1 MFITRVKFKGFQRFI
16 HNNIQELEV
25 DFTSPFQLVLGT
37 NGCGKSSLMNELTP
51 FPPHKSLFDKEGL
64 REFEFTHRGSTY
76 LIINDYSTDKHSI
89 YKDGEEMFD
98 NLNPTMMAGVVKQL
112 FNIDRT
118 IADILTD
125 KKRFTDMSTN
135 ERREIIMR
143 ASGIN
148 INIGLDI
155 LSNLKEQKSYYKEYT
170 KNLSKRLI
178 TEENNIP
185 SDSHIEALNERKM
198 DILHDLGVLDE
209 LSNQKVEVSNE
220 WEMLDRVKRVETL
233 GKTIAYS
240 FLDTPEELN
249 QVRDDID
256 AQEILSVAKFKLE
269 QTQEQK
275 QVLMEKTEA
284 LKLSLGK
291 STFSA
296 TEEELRKEQQKLKE
310 NIEEI
315 RKNSNGFLM
324 EDGDIS
330 YAMITV
336 QELYESLRDIFTR
349 MPDNSNRY
357 FNKEKRDLNA
367 EKIIALNNKLG
378 VYQKSILG
386 LEHEMNLHMNGDLTA
401 CPACTFEF
409 IPGTRLSQSEI
420 TESLKVNNEMYAKTQ
435 AELNKEKE
443 YEVEIRDYQ
452 NLILELEKT
461 LRHFSQQQALISA
474 LKEYNYVNNPPA
486 YCLNIIEQWYTDI
499 KASPQLSTLNKRL
512 NKVEEELAHL
522 ALEDWEKKKAD
533 EEQLLQLS
541 HEYSQLIDE
550 VFKREET
557 IERIQSYIKHVAK
570 LREWLNDAERLEVEI
585 TEYHEKTLINMVN
598 QFVLHSKADL
608 NNELTKIEKEITNIT
623 YLKFNRDKLIADKE
637 AAEQA
642 VEDINILQDE
652 LSPKTGL
659 LGEVMDEFILKFIT
673 QMNNIIKSVW
683 TYPMEILTC
692 RNKKGDLDFYF
703 PVKVMDG
710 GKKSDDVANLSSSQR
725 DIINHAFKRL
735 IMLTHDLEDFPLFND
750 ELSNTM
756 DDTHRIRAMKMI
768 YDAVV
773 NNQCSQMFFIS
784 HFAPQHGVFTQAEVL
799 VINPDN
805 LQTIPE
811 NYNAHAKII

>member
-1 MFITRVKFKGFQRFI
+1 MFITHVKFKGFQRFI
-16 HNNIQELEV
+16 HNNIQELSV
-25 DFTSPFQLVLGT
+25 DFTSPFQLILGT
-37 NGCGKSSLMNELTP
+37 NGCGKSSMMTELTP
-51 FPPHKSLFDKEGL
+51 FPPHKGLFDKDGM
-64 REFEFTHRGSTY
+64 RELEFTHRASSY
-76 LIINDYSTDKHSI
+76 RIVNDYSTDKHSI
-89 YKDGEEMFD
+89 YKDDEEMFT
-98 NLNPTMMAGVVKQL
+98 NLNPTMMAGVIKQL

-170 KNLSKRLI
+170 KNLSKRLV

-185 SDSHIEALNERKM
+185 SDSHIEALNERKE
-198 DILHDLGVLDE
+198 DILHDLLVLDE
-209 LSNQKVEVSNE
+209 ISNQKVEVSNE

-240 FLDTPEELN
+240 FLDTPDEL
-249 QVRDDID
+249 QGIRDGID
-256 AQEILSVAKFKLE
+256 AQEILALAKFNLNAS
-269 QTQEQK
+269 QESK
-275 QVLMEKTEA
+275 QRLHETMEN

-296 TEEELRKEQQKLKE
+296 TEEELKKEQAKLVE
-310 NIEEI
+310 DIEQI
-315 RKNSNGFLM
+315 RKDSHGFLM
-324 EDGDIS
+324 EDGDVS
-330 YAMITV
+330 YAMISV
-336 QELYESLRDIFTR
+336 QELYETLRDIFTR
-349 MPDNSNRY
+349 LPDNSNRY
-357 FNKEKRDLNA
+357 FNKEKRDENA
-367 EKIIALNNKLG
+367 ERIIALNNKLG
-378 VYQKSILG
+378 LYQKSILG
-386 LEHEMNLHMNGDLTA
+386 LEHELNLHMNGDLIA

-420 TESLKVNNEMYAKTQ
+420 NQSLKASNEAYAKVN
-435 AELNKEKE
+435 AELTLEKE

-452 NLILELEKT
+452 NLVLELEKT
-461 LRHFSQQQALISA
+461 LRHFSQQQTLINA
-474 LKEYNYVNNPPA
+474 LKDYNYINNPPA

-499 KASPQLSTLNKRL
+499 KASPQLNTLNKRL
-512 NKVEEELAHL
+512 NKVNEELAHL

-533 EEQLLQLS
+533 EDQLQQLS
-541 HEYSQLIDE
+541 HQYSQLLDD

-570 LREWLNDAERLEVEI
+570 LREWLEDANRLEAEI

-608 NNELTKIEKEITNIT
+608 NNELGKIEKEITNIT

-637 AAEQA
+637 TAEQA

-683 TYPMEILTC
+683 TYSMEILPC

-710 GKKSDDVANLSSSQR
+710 TKSDDVANLSSSQR

-805 LQTIPE
+805 LQTIPD

>member
-1 MFITRVKFKGFQRFI
+1 MFITHVKFKGFQRFI
-16 HNNIQELEV
+16 HNNIQELSV
-25 DFTSPFQLVLGT
+25 DFTSPFQLILGT
-37 NGCGKSSLMNELTP
+37 NGCGKSSMMTELTP
-51 FPPHKSLFDKEGL
+51 FPPHKGLFDKDGM
-64 REFEFTHRGSTY
+64 RELEFTHRASSY
-76 LIINDYSTDKHSI
+76 RIVNDYSTDKHSI
-89 YKDGEEMFD
+89 YKDDEEMFT

-170 KNLSKRLI
+170 KNLSKRLV

-185 SDSHIEALNERKM
+185 SDSHIEALNARKE
-198 DILHDLGVLDE
+198 DILHDLLVLDE
-209 LSNQKVEVSNE
+209 ISNQKVEVSNE

-240 FLDTPEELN
+240 FLDTPDEL
-249 QVRDDID
+249 QGIRDGID
-256 AQEILSVAKFKLE
+256 AQEILALAKFNLNAS
-269 QTQEQK
+269 QESK
-275 QVLMEKTEA
+275 QRLHETMEN

-296 TEEELRKEQQKLKE
+296 TEEELKKEQAKLAE
-310 NIEEI
+310 DIEQI
-315 RKNSNGFLM
+315 RKDSHGFLM
-324 EDGDIS
+324 EDGDVS
-330 YAMITV
+330 YAMISA
-336 QELYESLRDIFTR
+336 QELYETLRDIFTR
-349 MPDNSNRY
+349 LPDNSNRY
-357 FNKEKRDLNA
+357 FNKEKRDENA
-367 EKIIALNNKLG
+367 ERIIALNNKLG
-378 VYQKSILG
+378 LYQKSILG
-386 LEHEMNLHMNGDLTA
+386 LEHELNLHMNGDLIA

-409 IPGTRLSQSEI
+409 IPGTRLSKSEI
-420 TESLKVNNEMYAKTQ
+420 SQSLKASNEAYAKVN
-435 AELNKEKE
+435 AELTLEKE

-452 NLILELEKT
+452 NLVLELEKT
-461 LRHFSQQQALISA
+461 LRHFSQQQTLINA
-474 LKEYNYVNNPPA
+474 LKDYNYINNPPA

-499 KASPQLSTLNKRL
+499 KASPQLNTLNKRL
-512 NKVEEELAHL
+512 NKVNEELAHL

-533 EEQLLQLS
+533 EDQLQQLS
-541 HEYSQLIDE
+541 HQYSQLLDD

-570 LREWLNDAERLEVEI
+570 LREWLEDANRLEAEI

-608 NNELTKIEKEITNIT
+608 NNELGKIEKEITNIT

-637 AAEQA
+637 TAEQA

-683 TYPMEILTC
+683 TYSMEILPC

-710 GKKSDDVANLSSSQR
+710 TKSDDVANLSSSQR

-805 LQTIPE
+805 LQTIPD

>member
-1 MFITRVKFKGFQRFI
+1 MFITHVKFKGFKRFI
-16 HNNIQELEV
+16 HNNIQELSV
-25 DFTSPFQLVLGT
+25 DFTSPFQLILGT
-37 NGCGKSSLMNELTP
+37 NGCGKSSMMTELTP
-51 FPPHKSLFDKEGL
+51 FPPHKGLFDKDGM
-64 REFEFTHRGSTY
+64 RELEFTHRASSY
-76 LIINDYSTDKHSI
+76 RIVNDYSTDKHSI
-89 YKDGEEMFD
+89 YKDGGELFS

-125 KKRFTDMSTN
+125 KKRFTEMNTN

-148 INIGLDI
+148 IDIGLDI
-155 LSNLKEQKSYYKEYT
+155 LNNLKEQKSYYKEYT
-170 KNLSKRLI
+170 KNLSKRLV

-185 SDSHIEALNERKM
+185 TDSHIDALNQRKE
-198 DILHDLGVLDE
+198 DILHDLAVLDE
-209 LSNQKVEVSNE
+209 IVNQKVEVCSDR
-220 WEMLDRVKRVETL
+220 EMLDRVKRVETL

-240 FLDTPEELN
+240 FLDTPKEL
-249 QVRDDID
+249 QSVSDELDP
-256 AQEILSVAKFKLE
+256 QEILSHSKFALD
-269 QTQEQK
+269 QTQEKK
-275 QVLMEKTEA
+275 QQLMETIEE

-291 STFSA
+291 SIFSA
-296 TEEELRKEQQKLKE
+296 TEDELKKEKAKLEEDIAK
-310 NIEEI
+310 I
-315 RKNSNGFLM
+315 RQNSHGFLM
-324 EDGDIS
+324 EGDDIN
-330 YAMITV
+330 YAMGSL
-336 QELYESLRDIFTR
+336 QELYEILRDIFTR
-349 MPDNSNRY
+349 LPDNTNRY
-357 FNKEKRDLNA
+357 FNKEARDLNA
-367 EKIIALNNKLG
+367 EKIITLNNRLG
-378 VYQKSILG
+378 IYQKSILG
-386 LEHEMNLHMNGDLTA
+386 LEHELHLHMNGDLTT

-420 TESLKVNNEMYAKTQ
+420 NESLKASNEAYAKTN
-435 AELNKEKE
+435 AELTKEKE
-443 YEVEIRDYQ
+443 YETEIRDYQ
-452 NLILELEKT
+452 NLLLELERT
-461 LRHFSQQQALISA
+461 FRHFSQQQTLINA
-474 LKEYNYVNNPPA
+474 LKEYNYTNNPPA

-499 KASPQLSTLNKRL
+499 KASPQLNTLLRRL
-512 NKVEEELAHL
+512 DKVNEELAHL
-522 ALEDWEKKKAD
+522 ALEDWEKKRAD
-533 EEQLLQLS
+533 EELLQKLS
-541 HEYSQLIDE
+541 HDYSQLIDD
-550 VFKREET
+550 VLKREQT
-557 IERIQSYIKHVAK
+557 IERIQAYIKHVSK
-570 LREWLNDAERLEVEI
+570 LREWLSDAERLEAEI
-585 TEYHEKTLINMVN
+585 AEYHEKTLINLVN

-608 NNELTKIEKEITNIT
+608 NNELGKIEKEITNIT

-673 QMNNIIKSVW
+673 QMNNIIKTVW
-683 TYPMEILTC
+683 TYSMEILPC

-703 PVKVMDG
+703 PVRVMDG
-710 GKKSDDVANLSSSQR
+710 TKSDDVANLSSSQR

-811 NYNAHAKII
+811 NYNTHAKII